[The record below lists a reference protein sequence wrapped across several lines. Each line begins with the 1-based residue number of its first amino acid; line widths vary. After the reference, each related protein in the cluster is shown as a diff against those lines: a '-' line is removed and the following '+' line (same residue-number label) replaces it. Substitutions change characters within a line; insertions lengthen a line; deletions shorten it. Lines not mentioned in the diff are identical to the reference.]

1 MDFLDPD
8 FKRRR
13 NQRLMLGYVLTAT
26 MIFLIAGILVYA
38 AYGFNL
44 DRKTGEVVHNGLLY
58 VDSAPDKAK
67 VELKGVGSD
76 IKLDAQTNTKVTVP
90 DGEYNIKI
98 SKNGYRDWNRKMDI
112 LGGTVYRVTY
122 PLLIMS
128 DLKQNKIA
136 DFGVTKPAF
145 TTSSPDRR
153 WIVKADNTLP
163 LVINVFDLKSV
174 DKSQKVPKNTQLT
187 LPNIIK
193 PADGTEVFEVVEWST
208 DNKNFLVKHNY
219 GSGVEFLVINREQ
232 PLESV
237 NLNDL
242 SGLKPTNVSLDDKDA
257 EKWYFYSDKDLTLTQ
272 VNNKKETSL
281 IKERVTTYTSHGS
294 DTLVYAQKISDTE
307 QKVYLRKD
315 NQERLIGSYKPG
327 RIGLKITEFDGD
339 WFLAVSSGGDG
350 KTYIYKNPQKVI
362 RSVANSTGVNP
373 INAIGFAD
381 SLANPTFSAN
391 SRFILVNN
399 DKKFGVFDAE
409 KVEIYT
415 YNIDDTINL
424 QNFKPKWM
432 DGHRIMYLTSHNMIK
447 IVDFDNNNKQTLV
460 KSDDVD
466 HVFFDRDYTVMYTVL
481 SSPATESSLA
491 SNILNY
497 TDLRLDNDK

>member
-1 MDFLDPD
+1 M
-8 FKRRR
+8 
-13 NQRLMLGYVLTAT
+13 
-26 MIFLIAGILVYA
+26 
-38 AYGFNL
+38 
-44 DRKTGEVVHNGLLY
+44 
-58 VDSAPDKAK
+58 
-67 VELKGVGSD
+67 
-76 IKLDAQTNTKVTVP
+76 
-90 DGEYNIKI
+90 
-98 SKNGYRDWNRKMDI
+98 
-112 LGGTVYRVTY
+112 
-122 PLLIMS
+122 
-128 DLKQNKIA
+128 
-136 DFGVTKPAF
+136 
-145 TTSSPDRR
+145 
-153 WIVKADNTLP
+153 
-163 LVINVFDLKSV
+163 
-174 DKSQKVPKNTQLT
+174 
-187 LPNIIK
+187 
-193 PADGTEVFEVVEWST
+193 
-208 DNKNFLVKHNY
+208 
-219 GSGVEFLVINREQ
+219 
-232 PLESV
+232 
-237 NLNDL
+237 
-242 SGLKPTNVSLDDKDA
+242 
-257 EKWYFYSDKDLTLTQ
+257 
-272 VNNKKETSL
+272 
-281 IKERVTTYTSHGS
+281 
-294 DTLVYAQKISDTE
+294 
-307 QKVYLRKD
+307 
-315 NQERLIGSYKPG
+315 
-327 RIGLKITEFDGD
+327 
-339 WFLAVSSGGDG
+339 AVSSGGDG